1 MGKTLITGAGGFLG
15 QRLARAIVNEDANAE
30 LVLTDVKAPQAPEG
44 GGKNV
49 QVVGV
54 DLCSSE
60 ADNIITE
67 DLSLIYVLHGVMS
80 GGAEK
85 DFDLG
90 FRVNVEA
97 TRGLLDRV
105 RRKCPGV
112 RLVFTSSTAVYGG
125 ELPEVI
131 TEKVMTVPQSSY
143 GMEKSVCEF
152 LVNDY
157 TRRGFIDGR
166 VIRYPTVIVRPGPP
180 SSATSSFCSAIIRE
194 PLVNEKTF
202 LPVSKSLAMWFGS
215 VDNVIRNTLHA
226 ATIPQEKFASMD
238 SRTINLPGM
247 TVTVQEMLDALS
259 RVAGED
265 KLQYIEQKKDDFLE
279 RIVTSWPSHFDTSK
293 AHQLGFSSDL
303 GLESAIRAYI
313 DSM

>member
-15 QRLARAIVNEDANAE
+15 QRLARAIVQNDAEAN
-30 LVLTDVKAPQAPEG
+30 LVLTDVAAPPVPEG
-44 GGKNV
+44 GRNV
-49 QVVGV
+49 QTVGA
-54 DLCSSE
+54 DLCHE
-60 ADNIITE
+60 AERLVTE
-67 DLSLIYVLHGVMS
+67 DLTLVYVLHGIMS

-90 FRVNVEA
+90 FQVNVEA
-97 TRGLLDRV
+97 TRSLLNLCRE
-105 RRKCPGV
+105 RCPGV

-125 ELPEVI
+125 ELPDVI

-194 PLVNEKTF
+194 PLVGEKAY

-215 VDNVIRNTLHA
+215 VDNVVRNTLHA
-226 ATIPQEKFASMD
+226 AAIPEDRLAKTN

-247 TVTVQEMLDALS
+247 TVTVQEMLDALA

-265 KLQYIEQKKDDFLE
+265 KLQYVEQKKDEFLE

-293 AHQLGFSSDL
+293 ADQLGFAPDP
-303 GLESAIRAYI
+303 GLEAAIKAYI